1 MKRYLLLP
9 LIIVTYVQVF
19 AQTYFCDNRGRI
31 GVLSIEDCS
40 AEYVRPSSIQ
50 PPIDF
55 GPTLNDIA
63 LHPDGRLFGVIGSAQ
78 EGLLIEISL
87 IEGTIIDTLAS
98 IPFDGGSSLVCSRE
112 GVLYTGI
119 RRLHSFDMAT
129 STFTTYG
136 AFPNLRRLLGDLIF
150 IDNVLYG
157 SLGDIVFDKGYIYEL
172 QPDQIEMSEVKIEFP
187 LGKGVAGLAW
197 CIESEENGLGFKL
210 LGTHQKSIE
219 GVTDI
224 YSLNLDEGTI
234 DSICQIVLPSGELI
248 YGLTS
253 SDEFRQNHR
262 LRLDL
267 DANNDS
273 GRLIDH
279 YFIDSFCVVN
289 FPIGDQDL
297 RITTSYELIDSLLVS
312 VEQGVLAIGEEVLFG
327 EPNPDLELRG
337 VGTDRLLVIN
347 QGGLSIAEI
356 EDFLRTV
363 RFQIQAD
370 VPLSGDR
377 VVHTTLYAGGTASDV
392 AKSFIQVTIGQ
403 PPSAGQDAYVEVCHG
418 PFRVDLFERIGGD
431 PRAGGW
437 WEPALQGGDR
447 FYALEDTSGI
457 YNYIVQE
464 GGCGA
469 DTAAV
474 EVFVH
479 QPPPIGLG
487 EEDELISFV
496 EKCPGDTLFWD
507 ISIPNGFAYW
517 WRDGQEGPIA
527 TIVEPGI
534 YAGEVIDSTN
544 SCFWYVKTVVQEFDP
559 ITETETVNL
568 CQGQSWSWQGQLFY
582 RDTILCQAMQDVNGC
597 VGQRCFDI
605 RFAAPEQHWETLY
618 FCQDEQPTIE
628 GVEIQRDTNFCLPP
642 GGSGCGVQSCYI
654 ALFKPLAQ
662 GHRRIEICQGES
674 YLFNGELLT
683 TSGVYSGILMAMDGC
698 DSLATLELIVHPTY
712 ESNIDTLITEG
723 TRVQLGD
730 MSFAKTG
737 NYTIALPSSNG
748 CDSLIQLN
756 LLVQATEYF
765 APGLVQPKGSGWGE
779 VFTIYSRNQLPA
791 TIRKLEIFNT
801 WGQRVFQQE
810 NSPVGDESRAWKA
823 AFDSGSPQAAAVYF
837 YHAEVEDITG
847 RRELLRGKFVLMY

>member
-1 MKRYLLLP
+1 MLSFSTLLSQ
-9 LIIVTYVQVF
+9 I
-19 AQTYFCDNRGRI
+19 YFCDTRAQVGI
-31 GVLSIEDCS
+31 LDLEDCS
-40 AEYVRPSSIQ
+40 VNYVRFNHLE
-50 PPIDF
+50 PPIEF
-55 GPTLNDIA
+55 GGTLNDIA
-63 LHPDGRLFGVIGSAQ
+63 LHPDGRLFGILGGQ
-78 EGLLIEISL
+78 EGDLLVELNLST
-87 IEGTIIDTLAS
+87 GGVDTLGL
-98 IPFDGGSSLVCSRE
+98 IPESDCSSLVCSAE
-112 GVLYTGI
+112 GVLYMGYY
-119 RRLHSFDMAT
+119 RLHSFDLAT
-129 STFTTYG
+129 REFTTYG
-136 AFPNLRRLLGDLIF
+136 AFPNFYRLIGDLIL
-150 IDNVLYG
+150 IDNALYG
-157 SLGDIVFDKGYIYEL
+157 SLGGLPLSNGFIYQLDTSNSMQSPLIFTFPGDTWAGGLALKLDQECGSPQLIGSHSRLFDDVTDLYEL
-172 QPDQIEMSEVKIEFP
+172 
-187 LGKGVAGLAW
+187 
-197 CIESEENGLGFKL
+197 
-210 LGTHQKSIE
+210 
-219 GVTDI
+219 DI
-224 YSLNLDEGTI
+224 TSGEL
-234 DSICQIVLPSGELI
+234 DSICQAVLPFDDVI
-248 YGLTS
+248 FGLTS
-253 SDEFRQNHR
+253 SDEFRQNCH

-273 GRLIDH
+273 GPLIDH
-279 YFIDSFCVVN
+279 YFVDSFCVVD
-289 FPIGDQDL
+289 FLIGDEDL
-297 RITTSYELIDSLLVS
+297 RITTSYTLIDSVVIS
-312 VEQGVLAIGEEVLFG
+312 VEQGILEVGEEVLFA
-327 EPNPDLELRG
+327 EPSPGLALQG
-337 VGTDRLLVIN
+337 ISTDRLVVVN
-347 QGGLSIAEI
+347 QGGLSLEEI
-356 EDFLRTV
+356 ENFLGTV
-363 RFQIQAD
+363 RFQIQSENPD
-370 VPLSGDR
+370 SGER
-377 VVHTTLYAGGTASDV
+377 VVHTTLYADGTASDV
-392 AKSFIQVTIGQ
+392 AKSFIKVTIGQ
-403 PPSAGQDAYVEVCHG
+403 SPSAGEDAYVEVCYGH
-418 PFRVDLFERIGGD
+418 FRVDLFERIGGD

-437 WEPALQGGDR
+437 WEPALQGEDR
-447 FYALEDTSGI
+447 FYAYEDTSGV
-457 YNYIVQE
+457 YRYIVQE

-487 EEDELISFV
+487 ENGALLSIID
-496 EKCPGDTLFWD
+496 KCPGDTLLWD
-507 ISIPNGFAYW
+507 ISVPGASTYW
-517 WRDGQEGPIA
+517 WRDGQEGPVA

-534 YAGEVIDSTN
+534 YVGLVIDSNECNWETRA
-544 SCFWYVKTVVQEFDP
+544 VVQDYDP
-559 ITETETVNL
+559 MTETEMVNL

-628 GVEIQRDTNFCLPP
+628 GVEIRRDTNFCLPP

-723 TRVQLGD
+723 TRVQIGD

-810 NSPVGDESRAWKA
+810 NCPVGDESRAWKA

-847 RRELLRGKFVLMY
+847 RRELLRGKFVLIY

>member
-1 MKRYLLLP
+1 MINKYTLSLFF
-9 LIIVTYVQVF
+9 VAACFHAF
-19 AQTYFCDNRGRI
+19 AQIYFCDDKGRI
-31 GVLSIEDCS
+31 GTLLIEECN
-40 AEYVRPSSIQ
+40 AEYIRPGLIG

-55 GPTLNDIA
+55 GSGFLDIA
-63 LHPDGRLFGVIGSAQ
+63 LHPDGRLFGVLGTTQSAV
-78 EGLLIEISL
+78 LVEIDL
-87 IEGTIIDTLAS
+87 HNGEVIDTLGLV
-98 IPFDGGSSLVCSRE
+98 PFDGATSLVCNRE
-112 GVLYTGI
+112 GVLYLGF
-119 RRLHSFDMAT
+119 RRLHSFDLAT
-129 STFTTYG
+129 QEFTTYG
-136 AFPNLRRLLGDLIF
+136 AFPSLRRLLGDLIF
-150 IDNVLYG
+150 IDGVLYG
-157 SLGDIVFDKGYIYEL
+157 ALGDIVFDKGYIYEL
-172 QPDQIEMSEVKIEFP
+172 QPNQLMQSPLRLTFP
-187 LGKGVAGLAW
+187 AGKGV
-197 CIESEENGLGFKL
+197 NGLTLKMMNNCSANKIIGSQ
-210 LGTHQKSIE
+210 GNRVDE
-219 GVTDI
+219 VTDM
-224 YSLNLDEGTI
+224 YALNLGQGLI
-234 DSICQIVLPSGELI
+234 DSLCQVELPAGEI
-248 YGLTS
+248 IFGLTS
-253 SDEFRQNHR
+253 PDEFRQNCR

-279 YFIDSFCVVN
+279 FFVDSFCVVN

-312 VEQGVLAIGEEVLFG
+312 VEQGVLAIGEEVLFA

-403 PPSAGQDAYVEVCHG
+403 PPSAGQDAYVEVCYG

-527 TIVEPGI
+527 TIVEPGV

-544 SCFWYVKTVVQEFDP
+544 SCFWYVKTVVQDYDP

-568 CQGQSWSWQGQLFY
+568 CQGQSWSWQGQLYY

-628 GVEIQRDTNFCLPP
+628 GVEIRRDTNFCLPP

-683 TSGVYSGILMAMDGC
+683 TSGVYSGMLMGMDGC
-698 DSLATLELIVHPTY
+698 DSLATLELIVHPTH
-712 ESNIDTLITEG
+712 ERSIDTLITEG
-723 TRVQLGD
+723 TRVQVGD

-737 NYTIALPSSNG
+737 NYTIALPSSSG

-791 TIRKLEIFNT
+791 TILKLEIFNT

-837 YHAEVEDITG
+837 YHAEVENVTG
-847 RRELLRGKFVLMY
+847 RKELLRGKFVLMY